1 MALPVISIVLP
12 TFNGSRYLEESVE
25 SCLNQSF
32 TDWEL
37 IIVDDASDDST
48 PQIIDKYVAKDCRI
62 RSVRH
67 ASNRKLPAALNT
79 GFNLA
84 RGTFFT
90 WTSDDNCYK
99 PDALEVMITALSK
112 DVTAAGVYAAYELID
127 EQGEWLAS
135 EPTVDQKYLVLG
147 NFVGPCFLYTRQIAE
162 KIGCYD
168 EELFLVE
175 DYDYWLRVSHSNR
188 MVPLKDS
195 LYLYRA
201 HCRSLTALKQHEIS
215 KLHADLLMRN
225 LPGIEWLSP
234 KQMLAGWLT
243 VASILVQEREWKM
256 AINTF
261 VKAFNISPVL
271 SFYYLIKIKVSDRSV
286 LASLV

>member
-32 TDWEL
+32 TNWEL
-37 IIVDDASDDST
+37 IIVDDASNDST
-48 PQIIDKYVAKDCRI
+48 PQIIDKYIAKDCRI

-67 ASNRKLPAALNT
+67 VSNRKLPAALNT

-84 RGTFFT
+84 RGTYFT

-99 PDALEVMITALSK
+99 PNALEVMITALSK

-127 EQGEWLAS
+127 EHGKWLAS
-135 EPTVDQKYLVLG
+135 ESAVDQKHLVLG
-147 NFVGPCFLYTRQIAE
+147 NFVGPCFLYSRSIAE

-175 DYDYWLRVSHSNR
+175 DYDYWLRVSRSNR
-188 MVPLKDS
+188 MIPLKDS
-195 LYLYRA
+195 LYIYRT
-201 HCRSLTALKQHEIS
+201 HSRSLTALKQREIS
-215 KLHADLLMRN
+215 KLHAVLLIRN
-225 LPGIEWLSP
+225 LPCIKWLSP
-234 KQMLAGWLT
+234 KQMLAGWLS
-243 VASILVQEREWKM
+243 VASILVQESEWKL
-256 AINTF
+256 AITTF
-261 VKAFNISPVL
+261 VKAFKISPVL
-271 SFYYLIKIKVSDRSV
+271 SFYYLIKIKLSDRSV
-286 LASLV
+286 LSELV